1 MKKLLK
7 KKDLI
12 ILLVLII
19 ILISLIPFY
28 ILKIRD
34 IIYSNKFANYSYET
48 YTNYTN
54 PIFSLEKIVYY
65 SNAFVTDNSSDDNF
79 QNINVGQ
86 YTDIAIYINN
96 TNSSDELTDENTIS
110 ELYIDNIKVTS
121 DSDKGQRILAYKNPY
136 YFATYKGLQEPENGR
151 INFNII
157 TTNKDNKESAYNS
170 PSFYQDCSNPI
181 SLGYINKDILTNFEV
196 ANTDTLSLNGTIL
209 QKANIALEDLTFN
222 MSFTIHIKNNKDEEF
237 ICNINRPVLSGEASS
252 QIFNGYIATQYSP
265 DKGTYQFIKISD

>member
-12 ILLVLII
+12 ILLVLIV

-34 IIYSNKFANYSYET
+34 IIYSNKFATYSYET

-54 PIFSLEKIVYY
+54 PIFSIEKIVYY
-65 SNAFVTDNSSDDNF
+65 SNAFVTDNSSDGNF
-79 QNINVGQ
+79 QNINIGQ

-96 TNSSDELTDENTIS
+96 TNASDELTDKNTIA

-121 DSDKGQRILAYKNPY
+121 NSNKGTKTLCYKNPY

-157 TTNKDNKESAYNS
+157 TNNKDNKESAYIRLVQPTTEGDLVIYDIKYDKDNDKIILVTDS
-170 PSFYQDCSNPI
+170 TRDKFAADNDRII
-181 SLGYINKDILTNFEV
+181 SLHEYEKIGTYRYNNGNLFWVVYNGDINDETFNTDNTFILTVVN
-196 ANTDTLSLNGTIL
+196 
-209 QKANIALEDLTFN
+209 
-222 MSFTIHIKNNKDEEF
+222 
-237 ICNINRPVLSGEASS
+237 
-252 QIFNGYIATQYSP
+252 
-265 DKGTYQFIKISD
+265 